1 MGVGEWEGQNG
12 SSEFFFLFHFLCCTV
27 ELVQPRTCVASSA
40 LVGFHIL
47 STLRF
52 NRCCG
57 WIINKLLCLVEKKKK
72 RFDLTRN
79 VANYFCKCLKIF
91 RVKIKKN
98 YLSQPV
104 NLFLMQYSLLPTE
117 KEHTK
122 VNWSFHQKSG
132 NFPPIMTESD
142 YPETLGTNFPTK
154 QFLKN
159 AQTWARAFSTLRLAP
174 GIQLLG
180 GHWANPPKFYIYCC
194 VHPRCANAPLDKCIA
209 GQKNI
214 RNPHFPEKIWI
225 SA

>member
-1 MGVGEWEGQNG
+1 
-12 SSEFFFLFHFLCCTV
+12 
-27 ELVQPRTCVASSA
+27 
-40 LVGFHIL
+40 
-47 STLRF
+47 
-52 NRCCG
+52 
-57 WIINKLLCLVEKKKK
+57 
-72 RFDLTRN
+72 
-79 VANYFCKCLKIF
+79 
-91 RVKIKKN
+91 
-98 YLSQPV
+98 
-104 NLFLMQYSLLPTE
+104 MQYSLLPTE

-225 SA
+225 SALKPSLSLLKWLERMSNFWSLYIWPLKPDQTYSMHLLQSWQAHISCRDSDYF

>member
-1 MGVGEWEGQNG
+1 M
-12 SSEFFFLFHFLCCTV
+12 
-27 ELVQPRTCVASSA
+27 
-40 LVGFHIL
+40 
-47 STLRF
+47 
-52 NRCCG
+52 
-57 WIINKLLCLVEKKKK
+57 
-72 RFDLTRN
+72 TRN
-79 VANYFCKCLKIF
+79 IGTYFCKCLKIF

-98 YLSQPV
+98 YISQPV
-104 NLFLMQYSLLPTE
+104 NLSLMQYSLLPTE

-214 RNPHFPEKIWI
+214 RTHTFPKKSEYLHNSRAFHCWSGWSVCLTFGHIYLALKTRPDIFNA
-225 SA
+225 SAPIVTGTYFMQRFGLFLGPCQQ